1 MDSVLFFNH
10 QDTKAQRG
18 FSEISGGLLSVF
30 HRRGAETRRNTEGH
44 SSLCAQSLDSVL
56 FFNHQGTKAQRSF
69 FNRGG
74 AETRRNTG
82 EDSRKLL
89 AQPMCLGDFVVPF
102 LSKQTH
108 REVPSFSSSPKASIG
123 DLFNRCGFIHQR
135 IYQSIL
141 RNPLC
146 LCASVVSFF
155 NKPTH
160 SEAPS
165 FSSSPK
171 ASIGDLFNRC
181 PIKTLGH
188 NGSFIPTVAGGL
200 L

>member
-1 MDSVLFFNH
+1 MDSILFFNH

-30 HRRGAETRRNTEGH
+30 HR
-44 SSLCAQSLDSVL
+44 
-56 FFNHQGTKAQRSF
+56 
-69 FNRGG
+69 GG

-82 EDSRKLL
+82 EDSRRLL
-89 AQPMCLGDFVVPF
+89 AQPMYLGDFVVPF

-123 DLFNRCGFIHQR
+123 DPFNRCGFIHQR

-146 LCASVVSFF
+146 LCASLVSFF
-155 NKPTH
+155 NKPTLVV
-160 SEAPS
+160 E
-165 FSSSPK
+165 
-171 ASIGDLFNRC
+171 
-181 PIKTLGH
+181 
-188 NGSFIPTVAGGL
+188 GGL

>member
-1 MDSVLFFNH
+1 M
-10 QDTKAQRG
+10 
-18 FSEISGGLLSVF
+18 
-30 HRRGAETRRNTEGH
+30 
-44 SSLCAQSLDSVL
+44 DSVL

-82 EDSRKLL
+82 EDSRILL

-102 LSKQTH
+102 FSKQTH
-108 REVPSFSSSPKASIG
+108 
-123 DLFNRCGFIHQR
+123 C
-135 IYQSIL
+135 
-141 RNPLC
+141 
-146 LCASVVSFF
+146 
-155 NKPTH
+155 
-160 SEAPS
+160 EAPS

-188 NGSFIPTVAGGL
+188 DGSFIPTVAGGL